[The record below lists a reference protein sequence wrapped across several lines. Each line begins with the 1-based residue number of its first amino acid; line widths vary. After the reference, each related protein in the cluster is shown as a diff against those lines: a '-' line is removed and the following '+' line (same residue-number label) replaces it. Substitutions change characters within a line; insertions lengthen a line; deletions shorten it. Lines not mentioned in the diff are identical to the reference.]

1 MNGINHQVV
10 KLCARYWS
18 ETGTSPPSPDDPAE
32 SNDPPAGAFT
42 QIISSLS
49 PEEIPSLTDTLRGS
63 HPPNALFNCLGT
75 TRGQAGSAE
84 AFVNVEVGL
93 TKTISEVATDAGIR
107 HASVVSAEGANKDMW
122 VPTTLIHPLLYMRT
136 LGEKEAAVLS
146 FPFESVTI
154 FRPGMLNR

>member
-1 MNGINHQVV
+1 MVRTLLDRNWHVTVISRRPYEQVTDTPPPS
-10 KLCARYWS
+10 S
-18 ETGTSPPSPDDPAE
+18 ET
-32 SNDPPAGAFT
+32 FT
-42 QIISSLS
+42 QIISSLTQ
-49 PEEIPSLTDTLRGS
+49 EDIPTLTESLHS
-63 HPPNALFNCLGT
+63 HDVVFNCLGT

-93 TKTISEVATDAGIR
+93 TTVIAEVATAAGIR

-136 LGEKEAAVLS
+136 LGEKEAAMLS
-146 FPFESVTI
+146 APFQSVTI